1 MSYFGHNL
9 DVMPTEGADGLHMI
23 GVYYCDFFFYCV
35 SSLEERVCFFKAA
48 VLVSSIV
55 PGT

>member
-48 VLVSSIV
+48 VLVSSTV

>member
-23 GVYYCDFFFYCV
+23 GVTTVTFFSTV
-35 SSLEERVCFFKAA
+35 
-48 VLVSSIV
+48 
-55 PGT
+55 